1 MNAEAIRAVE
11 NVALVIVGWLLS
23 ILTTEL
29 KDYSIREREKRKLF
43 TRLWLILENIYINL
57 EIAPSWHRA
66 GGTEAIGALEIEESW
81 NKTIP
86 PAPPSLPKDF
96 DDVLG
101 RVEEWESE
109 NGQNTFVKQLNSLRS
124 QLELSNQFY
133 KDLSL
138 QAQDVDKHIS
148 ERELVIYNNLLADLK
163 KDTFKTL
170 KLTSPLRFRLLQQL
184 KRKMSSGE

>member
-1 MNAEAIRAVE
+1 
-11 NVALVIVGWLLS
+11 
-23 ILTTEL
+23 
-29 KDYSIREREKRKLF
+29 
-43 TRLWLILENIYINL
+43 
-57 EIAPSWHRA
+57 
-66 GGTEAIGALEIEESW
+66 
-81 NKTIP
+81 
-86 PAPPSLPKDF
+86 
-96 DDVLG
+96 
-101 RVEEWESE
+101 VEEWESE

-148 ERELVIYNNLLADLK
+148 ERELAIYNNLLADLK